1 MPEYEQTYERML
13 TDFTG
18 MESPV
23 GSVRVEW
30 GAPDCAYQAV
40 ERWVE
45 ESGRVFAV
53 GDGASAYF
61 VVGYVVVC
69 LFFCFPLPSCSYFRF
84 FDRPGFWGSEGEGKG
99 TGRERR
105 KEEERMV
112 ADELR

>member
-61 VVGYVVVC
+61 VVGYVFVFC
-69 LFFCFPLPSCSYFRF
+69 LFFFLSLFVFLSLLPVLLAPPAPR
-84 FDRPGFWGSEGEGKG
+84 FWGWGNE
-99 TGRERR
+99 
-105 KEEERMV
+105 
-112 ADELR
+112 